1 MSSSAKI
8 GYARVSSDDQN
19 LARQLEVLKTHN
31 LDKVFTDKVSGK
43 NVERPGF
50 RQMMEYARD
59 GDIIYVVSM
68 DRFARNLKDLLTV
81 TKELQERGIAIHFL
95 KENIYLSPE
104 GETSS
109 MSKLILSIMGAV
121 AEFERSLI
129 HERQKEGI
137 RLAVKR
143 GAYKGRAPID
153 IKIIDDAKQLI
164 EQGVSK
170 TNVCRQL
177 NISRTT
183 LYKYMSSKD
192 RNGLLNDTKSQKVI

>member
-19 LARQLEVLKTHN
+19 LARQLDVLKTHD
-31 LDKVFTDKVSGK
+31 LDKVFTDHVSGK

-81 TKELQERGIAIHFL
+81 IKELQERGIAIHFL
-95 KENIYLSPE
+95 KENIFLSPE

-143 GAYKGRAPID
+143 GLYKGRKPVD
-153 IKIIDDAKQLI
+153 TKIIEEAKGLLD
-164 EQGVSK
+164 QGVSK
-170 TNVCRQL
+170 TRVCKNL

-183 LYKYMSSKD
+183 LYKY
-192 RNGLLNDTKSQKVI
+192 LNKAVSNT

>member
-19 LARQLEVLKTHN
+19 LDRQLEQLKAYN
-31 LDKVFTDKVSGK
+31 LDKVFTDRVSGK

-50 RQMMEYARD
+50 RQMMDYARD

-68 DRFARNLKDLLTV
+68 DRFARNLNDLLSV
-81 TKELQERGIAIHFL
+81 TRDLQERGIAIHFL

-129 HERQKEGI
+129 RERQKEGI

-143 GAYKGRAPID
+143 GAYKGRMPVD
-153 IKIIDDAKQLI
+153 IKIIAEAKELI
-164 EQGVSK
+164 DQGVSK
-170 TNVCRQL
+170 TIACKKV

-183 LYKYMSSKD
+183 LYKYLK
-192 RNGLLNDTKSQKVI
+192 NK

>member
-19 LARQLEVLKTHN
+19 LDRQLEQLKAYN

-104 GETSS
+104 GDTSS

-153 IKIIDDAKQLI
+153 IKIIDDARQLI

-177 NISRTT
+177 KISRTT
-183 LYKYMSSKD
+183 LYKYTSPKNK
-192 RNGLLNDTKSQKVI
+192 NGLLNDTKGQ